1 MSLNPKFY
9 VKAEEEIKRRR
20 EISEQKLSLRKKEV
34 ETVIPQYKAIQR
46 ELAKTGARLSEIILS
61 GGERAETREKLER
74 LQRENLSAQDTVK
87 TLLIQHKYD
96 AEYLSE
102 VHTCAK
108 CRDTG
113 VYQNRRCTCFR
124 EIVKRLTAEELN
136 AASPM
141 KLCGFDTF
149 DLELYP
155 EIIDIDSGVTMRSKM
170 RRNFNYCKSF
180 AENFHLPCS
189 GILIEGGTGIGKT
202 HISLAIAKV
211 VIEKNYSVIYGSA
224 PDLLR
229 KIEREHF
236 SRGRDED
243 TNTVELLQ
251 SADLLIL
258 DDLGAE
264 FESQFYSAA
273 FYNLLN
279 SRINTGLPTIIST
292 NLTRKQIESRYG
304 GRIISRILT
313 MECLEFC
320 GNDIRAIKKFK

>member
-20 EISEQKLSLRKKEV
+20 EIAEQKLLHRKKEI
-34 ETVIPQYKAIQR
+34 ETTIPQYKNIQR

-61 GGERAETREKLER
+61 GGNREETREKLER
-74 LQRENLSAQDTVK
+74 LQRENLAAQDTIK
-87 TLLIQHKYD
+87 TLLAQHKYD
-96 AEYLSE
+96 AEYLSGSY
-102 VHTCAK
+102 TCKK
-108 CRDTG
+108 CSDTG
-113 VYQNRRCTCFR
+113 VYQNRRCVCFR

-136 AASPM
+136 ASSPM

-149 DLELYP
+149 DLDLYP

-170 RRNFNYCKSF
+170 KRNFNYCKDF
-180 AENFHLPCS
+180 AENFHLPCN
-189 GILIEGGTGIGKT
+189 GILIAGGTGIGKT

-229 KIEREHF
+229 KIEKEHF
-236 SRGRDED
+236 GRDAD

-264 FESQFYSAA
+264 FESQFYSSA

-279 SRINTGLPTIIST
+279 SRINAGLPTIIST

-304 GRIISRILT
+304 ERIISRIFV